1 MTPRHKGA
9 FAEYKFITKAIS
21 LQLNALL
28 PAVEGQAYD
37 CVIHNGRNFFKVQ
50 VKFGVRDKRRKYSH
64 TVLLERRIN
73 SRTYT
78 GKEYQ
83 ASEVDFY
90 AIYIASKDVFYIIP
104 FYVPTAKSITINNNS
119 NNKFSQ
125 YLDNWDQFL

>member
-37 CVIHNGRNFFKVQ
+37 VVIDNGRKFFKVQ
-50 VKFGVRDKRRKYSH
+50 VKYGVRDKRRKNSH

-78 GKEYQ
+78 AKEYQ
-83 ASEVDFY
+83 ANEVDFY
-90 AIYIASKDVFYIIP
+90 AIYIPSEDLFYIIP
-104 FYVPTAKSITINNNS
+104 FYVPSTKSITINGNN
-119 NNKFSQ
+119 NNFSQ
-125 YLDNWDQFL
+125 YVNNWDQFL